1 MSCNFSNSAGEPALI
16 YRPILDADDYY
27 HFLFKEDLKSELNL
41 EYSFGCT
48 VEKLFAYTYNKKQR
62 IIIWELNGLN
72 NLSSDSE
79 NLPESTVSSVINPSS
94 SYSKVELGSPL
105 VDLLK
110 TSHLFKSDEIS
121 ISYALNGDTF
131 KKIETKNQFIIQGN
145 FSYLHIHSKDGSDKI
160 NINYKK
166 QKGIT
171 ELRLIKR
178 NGKLYLILSDL
189 INASKELQDILI

>member
-72 NLSSDSE
+72 NLSLDSI
-79 NLPESTVSSVINPSS
+79 NLLESTGFSVIDPSS
-94 SYSKVELGSPL
+94 GYSKVELGSPH

-110 TSHLFKSDEIS
+110 TSHSFKSDKIF
-121 ISYALNGDTF
+121 ISYSLKGNNLEEIKT
-131 KKIETKNQFIIQGN
+131 ENQFIIQGN
-145 FSYLHIHSKDGSDKI
+145 FSYLHILSKDGNDKI
-160 NINYKK
+160 NINYKG
-166 QKGIT
+166 QKRIT

-178 NGKLYLILSDL
+178 NRKFYLILSDL
-189 INASKELQDILI
+189 MNGNSELKDILN